1 MPEERQRLKLDE
13 LMNWAG
19 FFTIA
24 RAPIAALFPFVA
36 DRPRLA
42 LGLYLVGVGTDV
54 VDGLIARRTGTMS
67 YTGAMVDGYM
77 DKLLHAVVALSLV
90 WHGVMPAWW
99 LLLWFSRE
107 WVQLVMLFFL
117 LPAYLRGEFKPRGAN
132 RLGKNTTLA
141 LALSMVATMLGASTA
156 ALGLSA
162 LTGVFGVL
170 ASLSYLRQMLE
181 DRRARARKT
190 EMG

>member
-1 MPEERQRLKLDE
+1 MAGSRQRLRLSE

-19 FFTIA
+19 LFTIA

-36 DRPRLA
+36 DRPRAALA
-42 LGLYLVGVGTDV
+42 LYVAGISTDV
-54 VDGLIARRTGTMS
+54 IDGFIARRTGTMS

-107 WVQLVMLFFL
+107 WVQLAMLFFL
-117 LPAYLRGEFKPRGAN
+117 LPSYLRGEFKPRGAN
-132 RLGKNTTLA
+132 WLGKNTTLA
-141 LALSMVATMLGASTA
+141 LAISMVATMLDAPRI
-156 ALGLSA
+156 ALGLSL
-162 LTGVFGVL
+162 LTGSLGVL
-170 ASLSYLRQMLE
+170 ASLSYLRQMLD
-181 DRRARARKT
+181 DRRDHTRKT

>member
-1 MPEERQRLKLDE
+1 
-13 LMNWAG
+13 MNWAG
-19 FFTIA
+19 LFTIA
-24 RAPIAALFPFVA
+24 RAPIAAIFPFFA
-36 DRPRLA
+36 DQPRVA
-42 LGLYLVGVGTDV
+42 LGLYLAGVSTDV
-54 VDGLIARRTGTMS
+54 VDGVIARRTGTMS

-117 LPAYLRGEFKPRGAN
+117 LPSYLRGEFKPRGAN
-132 RLGKNTTLA
+132 RLGKDTTLA
-141 LALSMVATMLGASTA
+141 LALSMVATMLDLTRV

-162 LTGVFGVL
+162 LTGALGLL
-170 ASLSYLRQMLE
+170 ASLTYLRQMLE
-181 DRRARARKT
+181 DRRARAQKT
-190 EMG
+190 EIG

>member
-1 MPEERQRLKLDE
+1 MAETRQRLKLHE

-19 FFTIA
+19 LFTIA

-36 DRPRLA
+36 DQPRVALA
-42 LGLYLVGVGTDV
+42 LYLAGIATDV
-54 VDGLIARRTGTMS
+54 VDGIIARRTGTMS

-90 WHGVMPAWW
+90 WHEVMPAWW

-117 LPAYLRGEFKPRGAN
+117 LPSYLRGEFKPRGAN

-141 LALSMVATMLGASTA
+141 LAASMVATMLGASRI
-156 ALGLSA
+156 ALGLSL
-162 LTGVFGVL
+162 LTGVFGLL
-170 ASLSYLRQMLE
+170 ASLSYLRQMLT
-181 DRRARARKT
+181 DRRGHTRKT